1 MTGVIRVLIADDHA
15 LVRDGTRELLEREDD
30 IEVVG
35 EAADGEQAVARTL
48 EFTPDVVLM
57 DVGLPQLNGV
67 EATRRIKDQ
76 LPATAVLVL
85 TVHDEDAYVF
95 AALEAGAAGYL
106 LKDVPAREVVAAV
119 RAVTQG
125 ESVLHPA
132 VTEKVLR
139 RFRGGQDGGPPPAL
153 QLTEREH
160 QVLRAA
166 ATGRSNKEVANEL
179 DISPRTVQEH
189 LRSIFRKLGAA
200 SRTEA
205 VVTALQLGILDLGE
219 LQ

>member
-1 MTGVIRVLIADDHA
+1 
-15 LVRDGTRELLEREDD
+15 
-30 IEVVG
+30 
-35 EAADGEQAVARTL
+35 
-48 EFTPDVVLM
+48 M

-166 ATGRSNKEVANEL
+166 ATGR
-179 DISPRTVQEH
+179 
-189 LRSIFRKLGAA
+189 
-200 SRTEA
+200 
-205 VVTALQLGILDLGE
+205 
-219 LQ
+219 